1 MKPDRRKKLITLA
14 VRRVAS
20 LDPGEALWSTQTAI
34 WMDVPRDEAKTLLDE
49 LATGG
54 LIELV
59 GDRWRTTAR

>member
-1 MKPDRRKKLITLA
+1 MDRKLKETLKA
-14 VRRVAS
+14 ALPRVAS
-20 LDPGEALWSTQTAI
+20 LDAGAELWPTQTAI
-34 WMDVPRDEAKTLLDE
+34 WLDVPRDEAKTLLNE